1 MLDWERWTLTQSSGD
16 AGVPVLVL
24 ALLLAL
30 VTTFASAVPAVVP
43 VAVPVVAGVPDGDAD
58 GDGDCQAYREGDGEV
73 VFSGLP
79 LTLAGGDTVGE

>member
-1 MLDWERWTLTQSSGD
+1 M
-16 AGVPVLVL
+16 
-24 ALLLAL
+24 
-30 VTTFASAVPAVVP
+30 
-43 VAVPVVAGVPDGDAD
+43 GVPDGDAD